1 MLGGRDLRNRPLYVR
16 RNVIEGL
23 KLKQQKYRE
32 KERGFYKP

>member
-1 MLGGRDLRNRPLYVR
+1 VAKDPGAAYPGGRTLTW
-16 RNVIEGL
+16 L